1 MPLTKNGRRN
11 SMLWRKNKIASQNK
25 TGANRPA
32 PRQQTKEA
40 KDPAT
45 TATQPEPQTQAA
57 TTRAVEEAAGGNEA
71 PDEGETPD
79 EGGTPTTTT
88 TATTSTARTV
98 EAEEA
103 EEATTEVAEE
113 AEEDVLTGGD
123 TKRRE
128 TTMPSTRAIPTPDA

>member
-1 MPLTKNGRRN
+1 MPKTKNGRRN
-11 SMLWRKNKIASQNK
+11 LTLWRKNKIASQNR

-32 PRQQTKEA
+32 PRQQTKGA

-45 TATQPEPQTQAA
+45 TATQPEPQAQAA
-57 TTRAVEEAAGGNEA
+57 TTRAVGEDEA
-71 PDEGETPD
+71 PDEGETTD
-79 EGGTPTTTT
+79 KGGTPTTTT
-88 TATTSTARTV
+88 TATMSTARTV
-98 EAEEA
+98 EAEAA